1 MENKKAGGEDTS
13 PHDLDQEYELR
24 TSAPQEEMER
34 YYARKKASLQRK
46 LRQINKKIKKNIYK
60 LKKDVNDIYSL
71 ILSKPGAT
79 MFVEGHKAELWKEAS
94 DDFSQRWKEI
104 AAEKYEV
111 ECMVHLMY
119 DLVLREEE
127 KLKGKIIFNTKR
139 RATSMVK

>member
-1 MENKKAGGEDTS
+1 MKNTKTPPTKDYKSEALGREI
-13 PHDLDQEYELR
+13 LR
-24 TSAPQEEMER
+24 
-34 YYARKKASLQRK
+34 K
-46 LRQINKKIKKNIYK
+46 INGIGQKTYK
-60 LKKDVNDIYSL
+60 LKKDVNDICGL

-127 KLKGKIIFNTKR
+127 KLKGKIVFSTKR
-139 RATSMVK
+139 RAMSMVK

>member
-1 MENKKAGGEDTS
+1 MPRSKSYKSEALGREILRKINQIGEQT
-13 PHDLDQEYELR
+13 
-24 TSAPQEEMER
+24 
-34 YYARKKASLQRK
+34 
-46 LRQINKKIKKNIYK
+46 YK
-60 LKKDVNDIYSL
+60 LKKDVNDICGL

-119 DLVLREEE
+119 DLALQEEI
-127 KLKGKIIFNTKR
+127 KRKGKIVLNLKR
-139 RATSMVK
+139 RAITMAK